1 MSEVS
6 AKEKGTALVFAV
18 VATVFLVE
26 VGFRL
31 LSPSQHAFNN
41 VLDVYPDNPRDYFDR
56 ISADDEPAVFG
67 VPTNTADGLGGRVG
81 PDALAPTI
89 LGLGDSQ

>member
-41 VLDVYPDNPRDYFDR
+41 LSL
-56 ISADDEPAVFG
+56 IH
-67 VPTNTADGLGGRVG
+67 
-81 PDALAPTI
+81 I
-89 LGLGDSQ
+89 